1 MNRVIRRTSAI
12 GLLDGNAISFVNK
25 IFFSNP
31 RGRRGRREKREKRV
45 RYRRGTKVYVLGLNA
60 DF

>member
-1 MNRVIRRTSAI
+1 VNRVIRGKSAI
-12 GLLDGNAISFVNK
+12 GLLDSNAISFVNN
-25 IFFSNP
+25 IFFSNR

-45 RYRRGTKVYVLGLNA
+45 RLKPGTKVYVLGLIA